1 MDIAKIFKKMLS
13 SSEKERKLNKIEI
26 LDFKVVGYKTNP
38 LYFWRLP
45 ECEMTFIAKNGQT
58 YIAYN
63 EFTELF
69 MYMEINIKGL
79 NPESNRLITN
89 IDETN
94 FSDFGIKYE
103 RIDVQKDL
111 QGVGIGSALQDMMNK
126 IFFFMAQENNIN
138 FLHIHGVIGVNGNDD
153 PEKSMRLYKSF
164 DGKIY
169 DIHKL
174 TLNSEGFNTTECNLE
189 YFIS

>member
-13 SSEKERKLNKIEI
+13 SSEKEQKLNKIEI

-38 LYFWRLP
+38 LYFWKLP
-45 ECEMTFIAKNGQT
+45 ECEMTFIAKNGKI
-58 YIAYN
+58 YVA
-63 EFTELF
+63 FCKFSELS
-69 MYMEINIKGL
+69 MSIKINIKDL
-79 NPESNRLITN
+79 NPEITRLIAN
-89 IDETN
+89 VDEVD
-94 FSDFGIKYE
+94 FDKFGIKYE
-103 RIDVQKDL
+103 RIDIQENL
-111 QGVGIGSALQDMMNK
+111 QGIGIGSALQEMMNR
-126 IFFFMAQENNIN
+126 IFFLMAQENNIN
-138 FLHIHGVIGVNGNDD
+138 FLHIHGVIGVNGNDN
-153 PEKSMRLYKSF
+153 PEKSMCLYKSF

>member
-1 MDIAKIFKKMLS
+1 MNINDVFKKMLVS
-13 SSEKERKLNKIEI
+13 SKKEQKLNKIEI

-38 LYFWRLP
+38 LYFWKLP

-63 EFTELF
+63 EFTELS
-69 MYMEINIKGL
+69 MYMEINIKRL
-79 NPESNRLITN
+79 NPENNRLIAN

-94 FSDFGIKYE
+94 FNNFGIKYE

-111 QGVGIGSALQDMMNK
+111 QGVGIGSVLQDMMNK
-126 IFFFMAQENNIN
+126 IFFLMAQENNIN
-138 FLHIHGVIGVNGNDD
+138 FLHIHGVIGVNGNDN

-164 DGKIY
+164 DGKVY
-169 DIHKL
+169 NTHKL
-174 TLNSEGFNTTECNLE
+174 ILNNNGFNTTDCNLE
-189 YFIS
+189 YFID

>member
-1 MDIAKIFKKMLS
+1 
-13 SSEKERKLNKIEI
+13 
-26 LDFKVVGYKTNP
+26 
-38 LYFWRLP
+38 
-45 ECEMTFIAKNGQT
+45 
-58 YIAYN
+58 
-63 EFTELF
+63 
-69 MYMEINIKGL
+69 
-79 NPESNRLITN
+79 
-89 IDETN
+89 
-94 FSDFGIKYE
+94 
-103 RIDVQKDL
+103 
-111 QGVGIGSALQDMMNK
+111 MMNK
-126 IFFFMAQENNIN
+126 VFFLMAQENNIN